1 MANKCI
7 YSNLISK
14 YRMENFIEGICNH
27 LARSAGNTVAEKPGL
42 TAFNPLVLYG
52 TMGTGKTHF
61 ANAIGARIKELF
73 PNKTVIYVSSKTFQM
88 QFSDSVKTRTSDLFI
103 QFYEKSDVLILDDI
117 QAWSNQYPKV
127 QEVFLYI
134 LIQLLQHNGQIIITS
149 DRAPIELDGID
160 SNIRSYLTSGL
171 CAELL
176 TADKET
182 IKLIAR
188 QKIETAHI
196 EICDQ
201 LVEEIANSFNSSVR
215 DLDGAIATLL
225 AQKSDSPSF

>member
-1 MANKCI
+1 
-7 YSNLISK
+7 
-14 YRMENFIEGICNH
+14 
-27 LARSAGNTVAEKPGL
+27 
-42 TAFNPLVLYG
+42 
-52 TMGTGKTHF
+52 
-61 ANAIGARIKELF
+61 
-73 PNKTVIYVSSKTFQM
+73 M

-225 AQKSDSPSF
+225 AQKTDSPSF